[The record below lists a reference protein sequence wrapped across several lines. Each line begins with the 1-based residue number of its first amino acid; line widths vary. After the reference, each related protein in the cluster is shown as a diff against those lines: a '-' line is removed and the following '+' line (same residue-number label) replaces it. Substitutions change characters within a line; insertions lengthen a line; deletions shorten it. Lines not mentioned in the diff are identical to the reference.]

1 MPVEVTEK
9 PLSYKVRDAA
19 RLIGISERKL
29 TELISTKQIR
39 SFKIDKSRLIT
50 IQAIND
56 YISKREGRTLR
67 TRDVPA
73 MPMV

>member
-1 MPVEVTEK
+1 MPVEATEK

-56 YISKREGRTLR
+56 YIAKREREAG
-67 TRDVPA
+67 
-73 MPMV
+73 